1 MSSHPQPTM
10 PPRQFSP
17 QQSPP
22 NQTYQL
28 PPNKRAKLSSNGM
41 TLTMPSAATTP
52 LASPQPHTPTPIPTM
67 ATMPTM
73 PTPTIPSKTT
83 TVASQMPYSN
93 ATLALAPL
101 PATAMPSMPPGIT
114 NMGPPAINPTG
125 SFSHDAA
132 RQPSRPA
139 TKATHT
145 YDMDDLLQG
154 TGIDLDAEAEYL
166 NNQESSAPSQGN
178 LYGTGLNGQS
188 AENVP
193 LLTPEE
199 MEAAE
204 ADRAW
209 SEHALKYARE
219 KSQEINNS
227 LLEPGRLHKR
237 LHDIASKHNLI
248 LNLDLKPDGGRFSGR
263 NQNPAEFPKPEIKTY
278 QQAQADGTITQT
290 HASFIPPDAFLVDQL
305 SLLSLATKQ
314 HLRALISD
322 ANQLAITR
330 QTTAHG
336 IIPEEWRDVAVPLHV
351 ANGTQNDAPRTGAES
366 AVSPRTNPLK
376 RTADEISNGLPTP
389 VSEASPTNYIVDAM
403 NTTGKGARNREEKRL
418 RKRQKRDKQNG
429 DKDGVEGSRAGSV
442 APGTPGSIAPD
453 PGEKPPSKKESK
465 KSSAKEPLTSSSVN
479 STLGLFV
486 GSKKKKYSWMTQ
498 GAGAAASGA
507 STPRLPGAGP
517 GTPGSTAAASGK
529 AQQGPLTK
537 MGVTHLGQ
545 FREDSEK
552 GKNIQLRDWVAVL
565 EASDIDAISLQ
576 KAYLILDRSFRVG
589 VENTST

>member
-52 LASPQPHTPTPIPTM
+52 LASPQPHTPTPIPTIP
-67 ATMPTM
+67 TMPTM
-73 PTPTIPSKTT
+73 PPTTIPSTNTT
-83 TVASQMPYSN
+83 TASQIPYST
-93 ATLALAPL
+93 AKLAPL
-101 PATAMPSMPPGIT
+101 PTTAMSSMPPGIT
-114 NMGPPAINPTG
+114 NMGPPAITPTS
-125 SFSHDAA
+125 SFSHDTS

-139 TKATHT
+139 TKAAHT
-145 YDMDDLLQG
+145 YDMDDMLQG
-154 TGIDLDAEAEYL
+154 TDIDLEAEAEYL
-166 NNQESSAPSQGN
+166 NNLEATAPGQGN
-178 LYGTGLNGQS
+178 LYASGLNGRG
-188 AENVP
+188 AKNAPE
-193 LLTPEE
+193 LTPEE

-204 ADRAW
+204 ADRIW
-209 SEHALKYARE
+209 SENALKYARE

-227 LLEPGRLHKR
+227 LLEPGILHKR
-237 LHDIASKHNLI
+237 LHDIASKQNLT
-248 LNLDLKPDGGRFSGR
+248 LNLELKPDGGRFSGR
-263 NQNPAEFPKPEIKTY
+263 NQNPAEFPKPEIKSY
-278 QQAQADGTITQT
+278 PQAQADGTIIQMHT
-290 HASFIPPDAFLVDQL
+290 SSVPPDAFLVDQL

-314 HLRALISD
+314 YLRTLLSD
-322 ANQLAITR
+322 ANQLAVTR

-336 IIPEEWRDVAVPLHV
+336 IIPQEWQDVAVPLHA
-351 ANGTQNDAPRTGAES
+351 ANGTQDDAPRTGAES
-366 AVSPRTNPLK
+366 AVSPHTNPLK

-403 NTTGKGARNREEKRL
+403 NTTGKGARNTEEKRL
-418 RKRQKRDKQNG
+418 RKRQKRTDKQNG
-429 DKDGVEGSRAGSV
+429 EKEGADGSRAGSI

-453 PGEKPPSKKESK
+453 PGEKAPSKKESK
-465 KSSAKEPLTSSSVN
+465 KSTAKDATSSSSVN

-498 GAGAAASGA
+498 GAGAAASGP
-507 STPRLPGAGP
+507 STPRFPGAAP
-517 GTPGSTAAASGK
+517 GTPGSTAAASSK
-529 AQQGPLTK
+529 AQRGPLTK
-537 MGVTHLGQ
+537 AGVTHLGQ
-545 FREDSEK
+545 FREDSER

-565 EASDIDAISLQ
+565 EENDLDPRSLQ
-576 KAYLILDRSFRVG
+576 LAYNILDRSFKVG